1 MSTVG
6 PPLVVSPISN
16 VKVGFWANK
25 RSWRVSLTRYCSNV
39 SFQTRP
45 NASSNSWHAAAGRYI
60 YGNVESM
67 NVRMGDGSND
77 VVEPFASLAVMD
89 CRPTTISREMSGARE
104 KDTLLGMNRD
114 AS

>member
-6 PPLVVSPISN
+6 PPSVVSPILN
-16 VKVGFWANK
+16 VKAGFLANK
-25 RSWRVSLTRYCSNV
+25 LSWRVSLTRYCNNV

-45 NASSNSWHAAAGRYI
+45 NKFSNSWHASGGRYI

-67 NVRMGDGSND
+67 NVNIGEGSND

-89 CRPTTISREMSGARE
+89 CRPTTISREISGARE

>member
-6 PPLVVSPISN
+6 PPLIVSPTLN

-25 RSWRVSLTRYCSNV
+25 LSWRVSLTRYWNNV

-45 NASSNSWHAAAGRYI
+45 NTFSNRWHASGGRYI

-67 NVRMGDGSND
+67 NVSIGDGSND

>member
-1 MSTVG
+1 M
-6 PPLVVSPISN
+6 
-16 VKVGFWANK
+16 
-25 RSWRVSLTRYCSNV
+25 NV
-39 SFQTRP
+39 S
-45 NASSNSWHAAAGRYI
+45 I
-60 YGNVESM
+60 
-67 NVRMGDGSND
+67 GDGSND